1 MYAFIRGIISYKAE
15 NLAVLDCG
23 GVGYEIW
30 ISQNTLSS
38 LGKIGEE
45 ATLYTYLNVRED
57 EMSLFGFASQDEKNL
72 FLKLIT
78 VSGVGSKTAINIL
91 SNANFADIQTAIF
104 TGDVNFISKI
114 KGIGKKTAE
123 RIALELKDKVTSGY
137 DLFSNNSGVSGATD
151 EFTQNKNDAIEA
163 LVSLGIQKAEATRV
177 VLAVACVDDKAEEII
192 AKALRHR

>member
-137 DLFSNNSGVSGATD
+137 DLFSNNSGVAGATD